1 MKLFISADIEGI
13 TGVTTWAS
21 TRYGGK
27 DYEQACDQMTREV
40 AAACRGALE
49 AGYEVVVKDGHEDAM
64 NMDPFMLPKGVQL
77 IRGWMNT
84 PLSMMAGLDE
94 TFDGV
99 MYIGYHSGAW
109 TNTSPLK
116 HTGEDYLYNWV
127 KVNGDYASE
136 FTLNSIIADQLG
148 VPSLL
153 LSGDRGICSDAARQ
167 YPGLVTVATKDGI
180 GNGTW
185 NMHPVDVL
193 EQIEKKTAEILTK
206 PLPKAKPLA
215 ESYTMELCFKDHQR
229 ARTASW
235 YPGATQIDDFTVEVT
250 APTPI
255 DLAVAR
261 MFMAE

>member
-1 MKLFISADIEGI
+1 MKIFISADIEGV

-27 DYEQACDQMTREV
+27 DYEQACEQMTREV
-40 AAACRGALE
+40 AAVSKAALD
-49 AGYEVVVKDGHEDAM
+49 AGCEVVVKDGHEDAM
-64 NMDPFMLPKGVQL
+64 NIDPFMLPKGTQL
-77 IRGWMNT
+77 LRGWMNT

-94 TFDGV
+94 TFDGIF
-99 MYIGYHSGAW
+99 YIGYHSGAW

-127 KVNGDYASE
+127 KVNGVYASE
-136 FTLNSIIADQLG
+136 FTLNHMVSDQLG

-153 LSGDRGICSDAARQ
+153 LSGDRGICSDAAEQ
-167 YPGLVTVATKDGI
+167 YPGIVTVETKDGI

-185 NMHPVDVL
+185 NRHPADVL
-193 EQIEKKTAEILTK
+193 EELERKVSEIVSK
-206 PLPKAKPLA
+206 PLPKAKALE

-229 ARTASW
+229 ARHASW
-235 YPGATQIDDFTVEVT
+235 YPGVKRIDDFTVEYT
-250 APTPI
+250 ADTPV

-261 MFMAE
+261 MFMVE